1 MAIPQDILT
10 MTNAAFQDGVL
21 TYSEIEKITA
31 EALRQGV
38 PKDEIKEYLDKT
50 LQESLLFYPKDAL
63 RECPRCK
70 SRTPNSS
77 PKCLFCGFEPEIEI
91 ASTQN
96 EPQEIT
102 PPPYDPSTIVRV
114 PRHIVDLTELALQDR
129 ILTFKERQTIVKEA
143 LDMGVDVAVVNKYID
158 DALNER
164 LKSYHKEDLKRCPTC
179 GAQIPL
185 ISDECLF
192 CGNSLTATD
201 GERMVVPVDTDG
213 VTGYAADIIRDENRK
228 TAEYQQSIAQCPDC
242 GAALPLVSHIC
253 TYCGHILHEQTGSQY
268 NIQQILHNIN
278 ESIRALRS
286 APKPGFFKILTYNI
300 DVAMA
305 IIGAIITVN
314 VDADTSGSLVGKGVW
329 YVFGFVILAAS
340 PFVGMFLNMKSEY
353 SKDDKENL
361 YKTSPIELADQ
372 AFYNALAMFD
382 SYTLQIATLYGNNSE
397 AKTELGYLDKLIKEV
412 KKERAKHRAG
422 VAAVYV
428 GVVAL
433 IIIIKY
439 MSL

>member
-1 MAIPQDILT
+1 MAIPQQI
-10 MTNAAFQDGVL
+10 
-21 TYSEIEKITA
+21 I
-31 EALRQGV
+31 
-38 PKDEIKEYLDKT
+38 
-50 LQESLLFYPKDAL
+50 
-63 RECPRCK
+63 
-70 SRTPNSS
+70 
-77 PKCLFCGFEPEIEI
+77 
-91 ASTQN
+91 
-96 EPQEIT
+96 
-102 PPPYDPSTIVRV
+102 
-114 PRHIVDLTELALQDR
+114 DLTDLALQDR
-129 ILTFKERQTIVKEA
+129 ELTFKERHAILKAA
-143 LDMGVDVAVVNKYID
+143 LDLGVSVVDANKYID
-158 DALNER
+158 DAFRKR
-164 LKSYHKEDLKRCPTC
+164 LQSYKKEDLRRCPSC

-185 ISDECLF
+185 ISVDCLF
-192 CGNSLTATD
+192 CGQSLETD
-201 GERMVVPVDTDG
+201 DSERRVVKVGDQGAMGD
-213 VTGYAADIIRDENRK
+213 AADIIREENRK

-314 VDADTSGSLVGKGVW
+314 VDADTSASLVGKGVW
-329 YVFGFVILAAS
+329 YVLGFVLLAAS

-397 AKTELGYLDKLIKEV
+397 AKTELGYLDKLIKAV

>member
-50 LQESLLFYPKDAL
+50 VQESLLFYPKDAL

-213 VTGYAADIIRDENRK
+213 VTGYAADIIRDENRN
-228 TAEYQQSIAQCPDC
+228 TAEQQQSITQCPDC
-242 GAALPLVSHIC
+242 GAPLPLVSLIC
-253 TYCGHILHEQTGSQY
+253 THCGHVFHKQAGPQYHIGELLY
-268 NIQQILHNIN
+268 NINNCIT
-278 ESIRALRS
+278 ALRN
-286 APKPGFFKILTYNI
+286 APKPDLPDILKYNI
-300 DVAMA
+300 EVVA
-305 IIGAIITVN
+305 IIIGTILFLDVSADGICEAKGGIAICGYVLLVASVFITMFSNRDWN
-314 VDADTSGSLVGKGVW
+314 VKNGH
-329 YVFGFVILAAS
+329 
-340 PFVGMFLNMKSEY
+340 E
-353 SKDDKENL
+353 ENPWQI
-361 YKTSPIELADQ
+361 SPIELADR
-372 AFYNALAMFD
+372 AFYNALTLFD
-382 SYTLQIATLYGNNSE
+382 SYTLQIETLYGDNSE
-397 AKTELGYLDKLIKEV
+397 AKTRLGYLDTLIKDV

-422 VAAVYV
+422 LAVVYV
-428 GVVAL
+428 CAIVLV
-433 IIIIKY
+433 IIIKY
-439 MSL
+439 SIL